1 MLARFILIIGLALA
15 ATPAVALEVVHQD
28 LDVRLEPEA
37 GTLQVRATLSLP
49 DTAGDRVGFLLHAG
63 LDPQPETPG
72 ARLTQTR
79 LSADG
84 SVATYR
90 LDLPPGVRRIT
101 LRYGGSIRHGV
112 TRGNEDVGR
121 ERASSRGNIGPE
133 GVFLDGA
140 AAWYPYL
147 PETLQAFTL
156 KVDLPAGWLAVS
168 QGAGPGA
175 ETEGKRIRV
184 RWREEQPQDDIYLVA
199 ARWTLYRRPGDVA
212 EGQVYLRE
220 PDPALAETYL
230 AATEAYLARYSALLG
245 PYPYAK
251 FALVENFWQ
260 SGYGMPSFTLLGSQV
275 IRLPFIVHTSYPHE
289 ILHNWWGNSVYIDYG
304 HGNWAEGLTT
314 YLADHWLAEE
324 RGEGAEYRRTALQRY
339 ADSAAGERD
348 FPLAEFHGR
357 HGGSTQAV
365 GYDKGMMLYH
375 MLRLKLGDPVFV
387 AGLRRFY
394 AENRFRTAGFP
405 QLRKAFE
412 TVSGQDLSGFFR
424 QWVTESGAPR
434 LVLDRIAAEPAAT
447 GWELRFRLRQAQ
459 AGFAYRLDVP
469 YALTLAGEAAP
480 RFGRVEMTG
489 PEATV
494 RLELPGR
501 PLFLAVDPRFDLFR
515 QLAPSE
521 RPPALGRVL
530 GAERLLLVLP
540 AAAPEPLRG
549 AYRALA
555 QAWAEGQPQVR
566 IVEDADLQRLPAGSA
581 VFLFGCENRFL
592 PAFRKALTGAALD
605 GEGLRLDERR
615 YPLSSHSLVLTA
627 RDGADRVL
635 GWFGSEDPAMVKG
648 LARRVPHYGKYG
660 YLAFGNDDGRNVLKG
675 QWPVTRS
682 VLQVPLAPGA
692 GGASLPPRP
701 PLAIP

>member
-15 ATPAVALEVVHQD
+15 ATPAVALEVVHHD

-72 ARLTQTR
+72 ARITQTR

-199 ARWTLYRRPGDVA
+199 ARWTLYRHPGDVA

-289 ILHNWWGNSVYIDYG
+289 ILHNWWGNSVYIDYA

-424 QWVTESGAPR
+424 QWVAESGAPQ
-434 LVLDRIAAEPAAT
+434 LVLDRIAAEPAAA

-469 YALTLAGEAAP
+469 YALTLTGEAAP
-480 RFGRVEMTG
+480 RSGRVEMTG

-566 IVEDADLQRLPAGSA
+566 IVEDADLQRLPVGSA
-581 VFLFGCENRFL
+581 VFLFGRENRFL